1 MNKLCKKIIGITA
14 LAAVALSSA
23 ICPVSA
29 KIVTSQKTNGTVNP
43 NFPDL
48 ENVVLYQDYES
59 GYNSLAPIAL
69 NGATATIVAE
79 NNENMGMV
87 RKIDNAKDAKLTV
100 GDEQK
105 DITQASI
112 PIGDSTAF
120 NAQQDKGRIMLDFD
134 VMLEDKSQN
143 YIIMMR
149 DTEGVDFGWLMF
161 DYNGKVLVDKD
172 GYAPAM
178 RTGKN
183 YTNDS
188 VLGGTY
194 TPKTWN
200 HITIVATP
208 NGVDSTIDFY
218 MDGKYMAT
226 STVDFWKNYNGE
238 QKDKITGVLNRFFI
252 CTGLTF
258 TNPDSDTADKS
269 ETAAISIDNVCVS
282 YSDQYDSFY
291 ASEPVAENGKISV
304 DFNETLASDNNFD
317 GIKIIGL
324 DGVEKQK
331 SSVSVFGSS
340 LTITMKDALEGDKPY
355 AIVVPTDFI
364 SVTGHKLVDSAI
376 TFDVPNDFNTIFEQ
390 GFDSMSDGANTTPIG
405 FFADTKMFGGNFN
418 VVTDPDSSKDGKALY
433 INGTSGQYFRWF
445 GISDP
450 KTPDQKQGVYQ
461 YYGAPEYVT
470 ASMDFYFDEL
480 SHTANMYV
488 LGLNQKRFADAYFDG
503 KGNFVVKKDLNA
515 PNYYDKNAYEY
526 DLTRCYVYNGIKP
539 QKWYTVKAVTNC
551 VDKTVSWYLD
561 YDGEDHFV
569 AKNNYL
575 MDGEG
580 FREIMLDAKTVNGT
594 AKNAG
599 SFYMDNVKIENSNTI
614 NTKADLVKQTGA
626 DVAVDFTSNS
636 ANVPD
641 EYVLSFDVKSDKLRP
656 VTDGTA
662 NNDTSSPTYY
672 ISSEGRYDSKNTP
685 DDTTDDATP
694 ALWLQMNENGQL
706 VMENSFNSF
715 WSNADKVV
723 CPAVESAKDGE
734 FNIKLYVNKSATKNV
749 SIYVDDVLVRRIG
762 LGWGVDN
769 NTYTYA
775 QFPYD
780 GKAVSNGYHK
790 LTKIGIQ
797 KPTENTKISN
807 ARIGLVNV
815 NEPSNITVTDML
827 GKTYNIQSNMI
838 PGNVK
843 TIAVKYKNALGDD
856 TTFSGCKLADNS
868 GAEVE
873 NITKSYTGDTL
884 TLTIPDGTYLENSK
898 AYNLTLNG
906 ISNASDYATTFSIN
920 DTGVLSATDLKL
932 YKGES
937 ELGESAV
944 SKSDVI
950 SAGCTMSNPTGA
962 EKTALLIIAEY
973 DAEQKLMKNIEY
985 QTITVAPYA
994 TVTIDTTNNTET
1006 RITAS
1011 DNNLTYKAYVVTG
1024 FNSLIPLTGFVQ
1036 NR

>member
-14 LAAVALSSA
+14 LAAVVLSSA

-43 NFPDL
+43 NFPNL

-59 GYNSLAPIAL
+59 GYNELVPIVL
-69 NGATATIVAE
+69 NGASATTVAAQDRK
-79 NNENMGMV
+79 MGMV
-87 RKIDNAKDAKLTV
+87 RKIYNAKNATLN
-100 GDEQK
+100 GK
-105 DITQASI
+105 DITQRWI

-120 NAQQDKGRIMLDFD
+120 NAQQGKGRVMLDFD
-134 VMLEDKSQN
+134 VMLEDATQN

-149 DTEGVDFGWLMF
+149 DTGEVDFGWLMF
-161 DYNGKVLVDKD
+161 DCNDNVLVAKD
-172 GYAPAM
+172 GYEHTM
-178 RTGKN
+178 RAGKN
-183 YTNDS
+183 YVNYS
-188 VLGGTY
+188 IQGGTY
-194 TPKTWN
+194 TPKEWN
-200 HITIVATP
+200 HITIVASP
-208 NGVDSTIDFY
+208 NGTDSTIDFY
-218 MDGKYMAT
+218 MDGKYIAT
-226 STVDFWKNYNGE
+226 STVDFWKDPQWKQNEN
-238 QKDKITGVLNRFFI
+238 ITGVLNRFFI
-252 CTGLTF
+252 CTGQTF
-258 TNPDSDTADKS
+258 LNPDSDTANKS
-269 ETAAISIDNVCVS
+269 DTAAISIDNVRVS
-282 YSDQYDSFY
+282 YADQYNNFY
-291 ASEPVAENGKISV
+291 ASEPVAANGKINVS
-304 DFNETLASDNNFD
+304 FNETLASDNNFA
-317 GIKIIGL
+317 GIKIVGQ

-364 SVTGHKLVDSAI
+364 SVTGHKLTDSAI
-376 TFDVPNDFNTIFEQ
+376 TFETPSDFNTIFEQ

-405 FFADTKMFGGNFN
+405 FFADTKMFGGDFN
-418 VVTDPDSSKDGKALY
+418 VVTDPDSSKGGKAVH
-433 INGTSGQYFRWF
+433 INETTGRYFRWH
-445 GISDP
+445 GVPNSTWD
-450 KTPDQKQGVYQ
+450 DYEQGVYK
-461 YYGAPEYVT
+461 YYGASKYVT
-470 ASMDFYFDEL
+470 ASMDFYFEEL
-480 SHTANMYV
+480 SHTANIYV
-488 LGLNQKRFADAYFDG
+488 LGSGQKRFADAYFDG
-503 KGNFVVKKDLNA
+503 KGNFIVKKDVNA
-515 PNYYDKNAYEY
+515 PNLYDKNAYDY
-526 DLTRCYVYNGIKP
+526 NLARYYVYNGIKSK
-539 QKWYTVKAVTNC
+539 KWYTVKAVTDC
-551 VDKTVSWYLD
+551 AEKTVSWYLG

-569 AKNNYL
+569 SKNNYL
-575 MDGEG
+575 LDGEG
-580 FREIMLDAKTVNGT
+580 FKEIMMNAPKLSGNTY
-594 AKNAG
+594 NAG
-599 SFYMDNVKIENSNTI
+599 SFYMDNIKIENSNSI

-626 DVAVDFTSNS
+626 DIAVDFTSNS

-656 VTDGTA
+656 VAGDTA
-662 NNDTSSPTYY
+662 NNDASTPTYY
-672 ISSEGRYDSKNTP
+672 ISSEAKYEYA
-685 DDTTDDATP
+685 DTDGTTKYATP
-694 ALWLQMNENGQL
+694 SLWFQMNKNGQL
-706 VMENSFNSF
+706 EMKKSFNSF
-715 WSNADKVV
+715 WTDTNNVV

-734 FNIKLYVNKSATKNV
+734 FNIKFYVNKSATKNV
-749 SIYVDDVLVRRIG
+749 SVYVDDVLVRRIG

-780 GKAVSNGYHK
+780 GKGVSNGYHK
-790 LTKIGIQ
+790 LTKIGVLNA
-797 KPTENTKISN
+797 TENTKISN

-843 TIAVKYKNALGDD
+843 TIAVKYKNALDEG
-856 TTFSGCKLADNS
+856 TTFDGCKLADNS
-868 GAEVE
+868 GAEVV

-906 ISNASDYATTFSIN
+906 ISNTSDYATTFSIN

-973 DAEQKLMKNIEY
+973 DAEQKLMKNIKY
-985 QTITVAPYA
+985 QTITAAPYETA
-994 TVTIDTTNNTET
+994 AIDTTNNTET
-1006 RITAS
+1006 QITAS

-1036 NR
+1036 NK